1 MSMQVLTDIHNRS
14 IRLTA
19 ERRQHLETA
28 HPEMA
33 DQIARVAE
41 TLANPDTIVRS
52 STDVLVELFYKHYP
66 STPVT
71 DKFLCTVVKALPDD
85 HFIITAYYTDTV
97 KRGEVL
103 WEKK

>member
-1 MSMQVLTDIHNRS
+1 MKAHDIARGFAAVIMLIQLLTDFYNRS

-33 DQIARVAE
+33 DQVTRVAE

-52 STDVLVELFYKHYP
+52 KTDDMVELFYKHYP

-71 DKFLCTVVKALPDD
+71 DKFLCTVVKALPDN
-85 HFIITAYYTDTV
+85 
-97 KRGEVL
+97 R
-103 WEKK
+103 

>member
-1 MSMQVLTDIHNRS
+1 MQLLKDLHNRS

-19 ERRQHLETA
+19 ERRLHLETA
-28 HPEMA
+28 HPEMV
-33 DQIARVAE
+33 DQVLRVVE

-52 STDVLVELFYKHYP
+52 RTDATVELFYKHYP

-85 HFIITAYYTDTV
+85 HFLITAYYTDTV
-97 KRGEVL
+97 KRGAVL

>member
-1 MSMQVLTDIHNRS
+1 MQSFIDIHNRS

-33 DQIARVAE
+33 DQVSRVAE

-52 STDVLVELFYKHYP
+52 RTDEMVELFYKHYP

-71 DKFLCTVVKALPDD
+71 DKFLCTVVKALLSD
-85 HFIITAYYTDTV
+85 HFIITVYYTDTI
-97 KRGEVL
+97 KRGDIL

>member
-1 MSMQVLTDIHNRS
+1 MQLLKDLHNRS

-19 ERRQHLETA
+19 ERRRHLETA
-28 HPEMA
+28 HPEMV
-33 DQIARVAE
+33 DEVSRVAE

-52 STDVLVELFYKHYP
+52 RTDEMVELFYKHYP

-71 DKFLCTVVKALPDD
+71 DKVLCTVVKALPND
-85 HFIITAYYTDTV
+85 HFIITAYDTDTI
-97 KRGEVL
+97 KRGDVL

>member
-1 MSMQVLTDIHNRS
+1 MQLLKDIPNRS
-14 IRLTA
+14 IRLIT
-19 ERRQHLETA
+19 ERRRHLETA
-28 HPEMA
+28 HPEMV
-33 DQIARVAE
+33 DQVLRVAE

-52 STDVLVELFYKHYP
+52 RTDEMVELFYKHYP

-71 DKFLCTVVKALPDD
+71 DKFLCTVVKALPKD
-85 HFIITAYYTDTV
+85 HFIITTYYTDMV

>member
-1 MSMQVLTDIHNRS
+1 MSIQLLTDIRNRS

-41 TLANPDTIVRS
+41 TLASPDTIVRS
-52 STDVLVELFYKHYP
+52 RTDEMVELFYKHYP

-71 DKFLCTVVKALPDD
+71 DKFLCTVVKTLPDN
-85 HFIITAYYTDTV
+85 HFIIIAYYTDTM
-97 KRGEVL
+97 KR
-103 WEKK
+103 

>member
-1 MSMQVLTDIHNRS
+1 MSMPLLTDIHNRS
-14 IRLTA
+14 MRLTA

-33 DQIARVAE
+33 DHIARVTE

-52 STDVLVELFYKHYP
+52 RTEAMVELFYKHYP

-71 DKFLCTVVKALPDD
+71 DKCLCTVVKALPDD
-85 HFIITAYYTDTV
+85 HCIIPAYYTDTV

>member
-1 MSMQVLTDIHNRS
+1 MQLLTDVYYRS

-19 ERRQHLETA
+19 ERRLHLETA

-33 DQIARVAE
+33 DQVPCVAA

-52 STDVLVELFYKHYP
+52 RTDETVELFYKHDP

-71 DKFLCTVVKALPDD
+71 EKFLCTAVKALPND
-85 HFIITAYYTDTV
+85 HFIITASYTDTI